1 MSKFELFRRDSG
13 EVMVFIVL
21 LFVALSCYVFWLSF
35 KLILMGVKG
44 EFEITAGFS
53 GLKLYFTSISPG
65 LGLAAIMA
73 LILIIRLPKV
83 LHPKN

>member
-1 MSKFELFRRDSG
+1 MI
-13 EVMVFIVL
+13 VIVL
-21 LFVALSCYVFWLSF
+21 LFVALGFYVFWLSF

-44 EFEITAGFS
+44 EFEITAGLS

-73 LILIIRLPKV
+73 LILIIGLPKI